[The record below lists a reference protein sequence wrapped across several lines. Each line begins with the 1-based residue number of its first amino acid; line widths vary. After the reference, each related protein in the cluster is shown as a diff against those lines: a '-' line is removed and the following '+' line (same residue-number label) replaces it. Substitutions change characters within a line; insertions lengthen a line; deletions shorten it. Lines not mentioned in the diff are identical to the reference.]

1 MNRATQ
7 FGDKLFGGVTGI
19 TPALA
24 PQIAAQALRV
34 LCPVRESMG
43 EGGVVALGIAKGFE
57 GRHLDSVESFRVI
70 GTIAAMQR
78 LGCTLAKKRS
88 ARPYRLRRFNTY

>member
-7 FGDKLFGGVTGI
+7 FGDKLLGGVTGI
-19 TPALA
+19 TQALA

-43 EGGVVALGIAKGFE
+43 EGGIVALGIAKGFE

-70 GTIAAMQR
+70 GTIAAMSEA
-78 LGCTLAKKRS
+78 GVYVGKRT
-88 ARPYRLRRFNTY
+88 PYWNN